1 MGLFSGITKSLFG
14 SGGEAAAGDAVQR
27 AQELGKDVSFKP
39 YTVTTSLGGSQY
51 DPTTGQI
58 TSSLDPRLA
67 GIQSTALT
75 GAGSMFGQA
84 ASFDPTQRAQDIFS
98 QQAAMLQPQFE
109 QQRQQMQQDLFGSG
123 RLGMRL
129 AGGAAGA
136 GEGTGMVQPDAFG
149 LGLAQQQT
157 LAGLAAD
164 SRSQAFQEQGQLQ
177 DLATNMLSAGMSPAQ
192 MEQNLIGLGA
202 DIETARSA
210 AAAARGTLEL
220 SPYEQLSEMQSKNR
234 DDDMNLTGT
243 IAKSLFSDAR
253 LKDNIKLT
261 NVLPNGISVYS
272 WTWKDKSI
280 NQPTFGVLAQDLLE
294 VLPEAVK
301 LDASG
306 FYKVDYSHPE
316 LDGVYN
322 VEA

>member
-1 MGLFSGITKSLFG
+1 MGLFSGITNALFG
-14 SGGEAAAGDAVQR
+14 KGGSAVSDEAIRKAA
-27 AQELGKDVSFKP
+27 ELGKEVNFKP

-58 TSSLDPRLA
+58 TSSIDPRLA

-136 GEGTGMVQPDAFG
+136 GEGTGMIQPDAFG

-164 SRSQAFQEQGQLQ
+164 SRGQAFQEQGQLQ
-177 DLATNMLSAGMSPAQ
+177 DLATGMLAAGMSPAQ

-202 DIETARSA
+202 DVETARSA
-210 AAAARGTLEL
+210 AALGSGQLQLDPYSQKAQMMSQERGQNAGFFGAVIGGAL
-220 SPYEQLSEMQSKNR
+220 SGRK
-234 DDDMNLTGT
+234 
-243 IAKSLFSDAR
+243 
-253 LKDNIKLT
+253 
-261 NVLPNGISVYS
+261 
-272 WTWKDKSI
+272 
-280 NQPTFGVLAQDLLE
+280 
-294 VLPEAVK
+294 
-301 LDASG
+301 
-306 FYKVDYSHPE
+306 
-316 LDGVYN
+316 
-322 VEA
+322 